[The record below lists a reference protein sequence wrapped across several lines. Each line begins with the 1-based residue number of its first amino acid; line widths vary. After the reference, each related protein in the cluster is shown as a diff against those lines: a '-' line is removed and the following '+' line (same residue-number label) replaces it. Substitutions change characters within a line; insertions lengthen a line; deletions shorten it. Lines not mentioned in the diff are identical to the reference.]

1 MEAEVI
7 RLSREGEPIIRADGD
22 VKRLIM
28 AKDKE
33 TIIKQW
39 FLGTKYKASERDAIV
54 ASMLELGIYPD
65 DWVQDRE
72 LKSGLYPDIQ
82 DPHFGARIYS
92 KQEFYEARTAAI
104 SALEGTDP
112 CNESV
117 DSVFEKSPI
126 QRLVARFLNPATP
139 YKGLLLYHGVG
150 VGKTCTA
157 ISVAEEYLKVN
168 PYSKVFIVVPQAI
181 SGGFRRTIFDP
192 SRLQKVN
199 GAWVSNQCTGL
210 TYPELAIQELLK
222 KSKDKTDFTVE
233 EISDVID
240 KKVRERYFRFGYLQ
254 FANWI
259 KKQYKSI
266 PSHITGDSDRK
277 RAENA
282 LLEKLFSDKLIIIDE
297 AHNLRDA
304 GASAAVDDSAVEAT
318 PIAAVADDSEQG
330 DADIP
335 GAAEDK
341 IGGKELTPLLKR
353 IVKYSHGMRLLL
365 MSATPMYNKANE
377 ISHLLNLLIVNDT
390 KDDSAKRIIGDI
402 FTKEGALRKGG
413 DVILRAFSQRYV
425 SYMRG
430 ENPYTFP
437 LRLVPNGVT
446 PVVWPAVQKVGS
458 KEKAIQLTK
467 EQKDILDSLPIVPI
481 SPIEGSPLQA
491 KLLKVLR
498 EAEADEFKGETWVHL
513 DVSNIVY
520 PNGTYGHIGWDSYFT
535 EKLVSGYRAFQWKG
549 TEDDGAAS
557 VDDIFSGANLPKFSP
572 KIAKIVE
579 KLGTA
584 RGISFVYSRYV
595 KAGILP
601 IALALERAG
610 WTRVFNS
617 AEPKP
622 LLVGNKVSRQC
633 AFCALK
639 EDAHKGVADHSFA
652 PACFVFLSGDGLLTP
667 SFAETLAYASQ
678 WKKGDLMAP
687 YGGKV
692 KAILGSQ
699 ITTEGLDL
707 KCIRA
712 IHILDPWYHLNRLEQ
727 IIGRGIRFCSHA
739 ELPNFLRNCLI
750 YEYAVVLP
758 KVESP
763 DLHAYRISAMK
774 AKAIGVVQR
783 EMKIAAMDCNL
794 NIAGLIVRGAPPR
807 KIIDA
812 EGNIIE
818 HYNIDDK
825 RYTSSC
831 DYMEE
836 CAYSCVP
843 SIKGEPE
850 LDTKTYSFHNAQRRL
865 AEKEQ
870 ILKRLFS
877 KDEDIA
883 IPIETIRRVVY
894 KGLPWEIVSQALVKI
909 LESSSF
915 IIERDDGFKGRLIL
929 QNGYLLFQPI
939 GIRSKQIPL
948 AYRYSRVYN
957 ILPRRKMLPK
967 RGSVLGDIDVKMPE
981 EEKEKEEEKKMEAPI
996 ANPIDS
1002 FNAWLAKVD
1011 AALVKAKTKGRESI
1025 SEWTVDEGSPQS
1037 ASAWGWLLFHF
1048 RTLPEIRAAAARYWV
1063 DTGFSPEQ
1071 RKQICEQILRIGK
1084 DKVKSELVDSLAAD
1098 IFTTADIKG
1107 FEFMNN
1113 MTFNL
1118 ESYCL
1123 QGSDLGICPGSFK
1136 SIIARELGAPV
1147 DVKSGTGDIFDFLVP
1162 RKDNI
1167 MVFKTLDKI
1176 NSKRV
1181 MGAVGSDCSLAS
1193 DLGGHRGRIQ
1203 SIQTI
1208 IRASI
1213 PDLEPYIIND
1223 EKREKKKKSEG
1234 RQERQIANDFNHIED
1249 LSHIFVCMYME
1260 TLLRIMD
1267 LKGCL
1272 DLRWFL
1278 NAVETH
1284 RAGLKGR

>member
-7 RLSREGEPIIRADGD
+7 RLSKEGEPIIRADGD
-22 VKRLIM
+22 VKRIIM
-28 AKDKE
+28 TKDKE
-33 TIIKQW
+33 HIIKDW
-39 FLGTKYKASERDAIV
+39 FLGTRYKASERDAIV
-54 ASMLELGIYPD
+54 ASMVEMGIYPD
-65 DWVQDRE
+65 DWVKDRE

-82 DPHFGARIYS
+82 DPSFGSRIYS
-92 KQEFYEARTAAI
+92 KQEFHEARTAAI

-112 CNESV
+112 CNDSV

-126 QRLVARFLNPATP
+126 QRLIARFLNPATP
-139 YKGLLLYHGVG
+139 YKGLLLFHGVG

-157 ISVAEEYLKVN
+157 VSVAEEYLKVN
-168 PYSKVFIVVPQAI
+168 THSKVFIVVPQAI
-181 SGGFRRTIFDP
+181 SGGFRRTIFDS
-192 SRLQKVN
+192 SRLNKVN
-199 GAWVSNQCTGL
+199 GNWVSNQCTGM
-210 TYPELAIQELLK
+210 TYPNLAIQELMK
-222 KSKDKTDFTVE
+222 KSKDKSDFTLE
-233 EISDVID
+233 EISDVIE

-259 KKQYKSI
+259 KRQFKSI
-266 PSHITGDSDRK
+266 PSHLSGEDRVT
-277 RAENA
+277 AENA
-282 LLEKLFSDKLIIIDE
+282 MLEKLFSDKLIIIDE
-297 AHNLRDA
+297 AHNLRDNGL
-304 GASAAVDDSAVEAT
+304 GADLVAAAPVSDTKGEVE
-318 PIAAVADDSEQG
+318 ELG

-335 GAAEDK
+335 GAGEDK
-341 IGGKELTPLLKR
+341 QGGKELTPLLKR
-353 IVKYSHGMRLLL
+353 LVKYANGLRLLL

-377 ISHLLNLLIVNDT
+377 IRHLLNLLIVNDT
-390 KDDSAKRIIGDI
+390 KDDSAKRLIGDI

-413 DVILRAFSQRYV
+413 DIILRTYAQRYV

-437 LRLVPNGVT
+437 LRLVPNGIT
-446 PVVWPAVQKVGS
+446 PVEWPKIQKVGS
-458 KEKAIQLTK
+458 KEKEIVLTK
-467 EQKDILDSLPIVPI
+467 EQKEILNALPIVPVE
-481 SPIEGSPLQA
+481 PIEGSALKT
-491 KLLKVLR
+491 KLLKVMR
-498 EAEADEFKGETWVHL
+498 EGEADEFKGETWVHL

-520 PNGTYGHIGWDSYFT
+520 PNGTYGHIGWDSYFA
-535 EKLVSGYRAFQWKG
+535 EKMVAGYRAFVWRG
-549 TEDDGAAS
+549 TEDEGAALAS
-557 VDDIFSGANLPKFSP
+557 DIFSIENLPQFSP
-572 KIAKIVE
+572 KIAKIVD
-579 KLGTA
+579 KLGSA

-601 IALALERAG
+601 IAMALELSG

-622 LLVGNKVSRQC
+622 LLVGNRVPRQC
-633 AFCALK
+633 AFCDK
-639 EDAHKGVADHSFA
+639 REDAHKAVADHAFG
-652 PACFVFLSGDGLLTP
+652 PACYVFLSGDGLLTP

-807 KIIDA
+807 RIIDA

-825 RYTSSC
+825 RFTSSC
-831 DYMEE
+831 DFMEE
-836 CAYSCVP
+836 CAYACKP
-843 SIKGEPE
+843 SIAGEEE
-850 LDTKTYSFHNAQRRL
+850 LNTKTYSFYNAQRRL
-865 AEKEQ
+865 SEKEQ
-870 ILKRLFS
+870 ILKGLFS

-883 IPIETIRRVVY
+883 IPIETVRKVVY

-909 LESSSF
+909 LESPNF

-967 RGSVLGDIDVKMPE
+967 RGSVLGDLDVQLPE
-981 EEKEKEEEKKMEAPI
+981 QEEAKEQDEGKEEEVAAISPAE
-996 ANPIDS
+996 S
-1002 FNAWLAKVD
+1002 FVNWLAKVD
-1011 AALVKAKTKGRESI
+1011 AALTAATEKGRESI
-1025 SEWTVDEGSPQS
+1025 ADWAPPEGSPIS
-1037 ASAWGWLLFHF
+1037 ATAWGWLLFHF
-1048 RTLPEIRAAAARYWV
+1048 HTLPEIRVAAARYWV
-1063 DTGFSPEQ
+1063 DTGLRPED
-1071 RKQICEQILRIGK
+1071 RKALCEYIIKTPKASLNPELY
-1084 DKVKSELVDSLAAD
+1084 DAVKAD
-1098 IFTTADIKG
+1098 IFLTSDIKG
-1107 FEFMNN
+1107 FEFFNN
-1113 MTFNL
+1113 ISSEL

-1123 QGSDLGICPGSFK
+1123 KGGEIGICPGSFK
-1136 SIIARELGAPV
+1136 SIIARELGAPI
-1147 DVKSGTGDIFDFLVP
+1147 DVKTGTGDIFGFLVP
-1162 RKDNI
+1162 RKDNV

-1181 MGAVGSDCSLAS
+1181 IGSVGSDCSLAS
-1193 DLGGHRGRIQ
+1193 DLGGHRLRIK
-1203 SIQTI
+1203 SIQDI
-1208 IRASI
+1208 IRGSAK
-1213 PDLEPYIIND
+1213 DLVPFLLND
-1223 EKREKKKKSEG
+1223 DKREKKKKAEG
-1234 RQERQIANDFNHIED
+1234 RQERQIASDFNHIED

-1260 TLLRIMD
+1260 TILRIMD
-1267 LKGCL
+1267 LKESLG
-1272 DLRWFL
+1272 LRWFL
-1278 NAVETH
+1278 NAVEAF
-1284 RAGLKGR
+1284 RSGLKGR

>member
-7 RLSREGEPIIRADGD
+7 RLSKEGEPIIRADGD

-33 TIIKQW
+33 HIISEW
-39 FLGTKYKASERDAIV
+39 FLGTKYKASERDAII
-54 ASMLELGIYPD
+54 ASMTELGIYPE
-65 DWVQDRE
+65 DWVKDRE

-82 DPHFGARIYS
+82 DPSFGSRIYS
-92 KQEFYEARTAAI
+92 KQEFFEARSAAI

-112 CNESV
+112 CNEKV

-126 QRLVARFLNPATP
+126 QRLVARFINPATP
-139 YKGLLLYHGVG
+139 YKGLLLFHGVG

-157 ISVAEEYLKVN
+157 VSVAEEYLKVN
-168 PYSKVFIVVPQAI
+168 SYSKVFIVVPQAI
-181 SGGFRRTIFDP
+181 SAGFRRTIFDP

-199 GAWVSNQCTGL
+199 GLWKSNQCTGM
-210 TYPELAIQELLK
+210 TYPDLAIQELMK
-222 KSKDKTDFTVE
+222 KSKDKTDFSVE
-233 EISDVID
+233 EISDAVEKI
-240 KKVRERYFRFGYLQ
+240 VRDRYLRVGYLQ

-259 KKQYKSI
+259 KRQFKTI
-266 PSHITGDSDRK
+266 PSHLDGEDRK
-277 RAENA
+277 RAENVM
-282 LLEKLFSDKLIIIDE
+282 LGKLFNDKLIIIDE
-297 AHNLRDA
+297 AHNLRDSDA
-304 GASAAVDDSAVEAT
+304 GSETTVVAAANIVG
-318 PIAAVADDSEQG
+318 ADDADQDYG

-341 IGGKELTPLLKR
+341 KGGKELTPLMKR
-353 IVKYSHGMRLLL
+353 IVKYSTGMRLLL

-377 ISHLLNLLIVNDT
+377 IKHLLNLLIVNDT

-402 FTKEGALRKGG
+402 FTKDGTLRKGG
-413 DVILRAFSQRYV
+413 EVILRGFSQRYV
-425 SYMRG
+425 SFMRG

-437 LRLVPNGVT
+437 LRLVPNGLQALE
-446 PVVWPAVQKVGS
+446 WPKVQKVGS

-481 SPIEGSPLQA
+481 SPVSGSPLET

-498 EAEADEFKGETWVHL
+498 EGEADEFKGETWVHL

-520 PNGTYGHIGWDSYFT
+520 PNGTYGHIGWDSYFSD
-535 EKLVSGYRAFQWKG
+535 KLVSGYRAFQWR
-549 TEDDGAAS
+549 GAADEGIVN
-557 VDDIFSGANLPKFSP
+557 VDDIFGLTHLPKFSP

-579 KLGTA
+579 KLGKA

-610 WTRVFNS
+610 WTRVFNNN
-617 AEPKP
+617 EPKP
-622 LLVGNKVSRQC
+622 LLVGQKVARQC
-633 AFCALK
+633 AFCELK
-639 EDAHKGVADHSFA
+639 EDVHKAVTDHKFA

-667 SFAETLAYASQ
+667 NFAETLNYASI
-678 WKKGDLMAP
+678 WKKDDLMAP
-687 YGGKV
+687 YGGRV

-783 EMKIAAMDCNL
+783 ELKIAAMDCNL

-807 KIIDA
+807 RIIDA

-818 HYNIDDK
+818 QYNIDDK
-825 RYTSSC
+825 RYSSSC

-836 CAYSCVP
+836 CAYTCNPAIV
-843 SIKGEPE
+843 GESD
-850 LDTKTYSFHNAQRRL
+850 LDTKTYSFYNAQRRL

-877 KDEDIA
+877 KNEDIA
-883 IPIETIRRVVY
+883 IPIETVRKVVY
-894 KGLPWEIVSQALVKI
+894 KGLPWEIVSQALVNI
-909 LESSSF
+909 LESPSF
-915 IIERDDGFKGRLIL
+915 IIEREDGFKGKLIL
-929 QNGYLLFQPI
+929 QNGYLLFQPV
-939 GIRSKQIPL
+939 GIRNKQIPL

-957 ILPRRKMLPK
+957 VLPRRKMMPK
-967 RGSVLGDIDVKMPE
+967 RGSVLGEINVKMPE
-981 EEKEKEEEKKMEAPI
+981 EEKKDEEVLPAVPVLD
-996 ANPIDS
+996 PLDS
-1002 FNAWLAKVD
+1002 FNSWMDKVD
-1011 AALVKAKTKGRESI
+1011 GAIKGAKKGRESI
-1025 SEWTVDEGSPQS
+1025 LDWTVPDGSPNG
-1037 ASAWGWLLFHF
+1037 ASAWGWLLYHFHKV
-1048 RTLPEIRAAAARYWV
+1048 PEIREAAAHYWV
-1063 DTGFSPEQ
+1063 DSGLNPDQ
-1071 RKQICEQILRIGK
+1071 RKQLLEQVVRN
-1084 DKVKSELVDSLAAD
+1084 DKSKPELVKALKAD
-1098 IFTTADIKG
+1098 IFKTADIKG
-1107 FEFMNN
+1107 FEFMS
-1113 MTFNL
+1113 TTSFNL

-1123 QGSDLGICPGSFK
+1123 QGDAFGICPGSFK
-1136 SIIARELGAPV
+1136 SIIARELGAPI
-1147 DVKSGTGDIFDFLVP
+1147 DIKSGTGDIFGFLVP
-1162 RKDNI
+1162 RKDNT

-1176 NSKRV
+1176 NSKRI

-1193 DLGGHRGRIQ
+1193 DLGGHRGRIH
-1203 SIQTI
+1203 SIQDI
-1208 IRASI
+1208 IRSSI
-1213 PDLEPYIIND
+1213 PDLVPYIIND
-1223 EKREKKKKSEG
+1223 EKREKKKKEG
-1234 RQERQIANDFNHIED
+1234 RQERQIANEFNHIED

-1267 LKGCL
+1267 LKKCMG
-1272 DLRWFL
+1272 LRWFL
-1278 NAVETH
+1278 NAVETS
-1284 RAGLKGR
+1284 RSGLKGR